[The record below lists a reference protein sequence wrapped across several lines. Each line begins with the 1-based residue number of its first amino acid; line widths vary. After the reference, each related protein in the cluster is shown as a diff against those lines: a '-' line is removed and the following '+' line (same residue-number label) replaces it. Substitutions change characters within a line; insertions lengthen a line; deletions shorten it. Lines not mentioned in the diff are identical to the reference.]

1 MYVEGKPIPSELRK
15 EEGILRKQIQLDD
28 ALNDGSAAIPDID
41 DEYGRAGIDDPK
53 IFLTTCRDPSTRLV
67 QFAKVCQFCF
77 CFVEKK
83 KSKKKKTKQNQTT
96 YSSLF

>member
-67 QFAKVCQFCF
+67 QFAKVCQFGF

-83 KSKKKKTKQNQTT
+83 N
-96 YSSLF
+96 